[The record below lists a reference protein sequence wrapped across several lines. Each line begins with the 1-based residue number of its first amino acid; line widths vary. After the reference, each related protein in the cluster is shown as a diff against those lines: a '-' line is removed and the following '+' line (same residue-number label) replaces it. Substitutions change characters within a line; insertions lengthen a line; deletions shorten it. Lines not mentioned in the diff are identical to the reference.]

1 MVEFAGWE
9 MPVQYQGVIQEHLAV
24 RRHAG
29 LFDVSHM
36 GEIELRGAE
45 ALEVSQWITANDVSR
60 MKVGQAQYNLLLND
74 SGGIVDDVIFY
85 RLATD
90 AFLIC
95 VNAANTD
102 KDFIWIQ
109 NHAAEAAVTVENVSA
124 RYCQLALQGPRA
136 QPILATLTSLDLSA
150 LKSFHFDFADVA
162 TIRCLVARTGYTGEE
177 GFELYCDAT
186 AGARLWEAL
195 LSAGES
201 DDLIPAGLGA
211 RDTLRLEKAY
221 PLYGHE
227 LDDDTTPLEAG
238 IGWVTKFSKPKFL
251 GREALVEQKNR
262 GLTRKLVGLELLG
275 PGIARANYELQTQD
289 RAIGRITS
297 GTKSPSLGKSI
308 ALGYVSFEDSE
319 IGNHVDVN
327 VRGRMVPAKIVPV
340 PFYNR

>member
-24 RRHAG
+24 RRRAG

-45 ALEVSQWITANDVSR
+45 ALEFSQRMTANDVGR
-60 MKVGQAQYNLLLND
+60 MSVGQAQYNLLLNER
-74 SGGIVDDVIFY
+74 GGIVDDVIFY
-85 RLATD
+85 RLAAD
-90 AFLIC
+90 RFLIC

-102 KDFIWIQ
+102 KDFIWIER
-109 NHAAEAAVTVENVSA
+109 HAAGAAVTVENVSA
-124 RYCQLALQGPRA
+124 QYCQLALQGPRA
-136 QPILATLTSLDLSA
+136 QSILSPLTSLDLRS
-150 LKSFHFDFADVA
+150 LNSFHFDFADVA
-162 TIRCLVARTGYTGEE
+162 RIRCLVARTGYTGED
-177 GFELYCDAT
+177 GFELYCEAT
-186 AGARLWEAL
+186 AGARLWDAL
-195 LSAGES
+195 LAAGES
-201 DDLIPAGLGA
+201 DELVPAGLGA
-211 RDTLRLEKAY
+211 RDTLRLEKAF

-227 LDDDTTPLEAG
+227 LDGDTTPFEAG
-238 IGWVTKFSKPKFL
+238 LGWVSKFSKPEFL

-262 GLTRKLVGLELLG
+262 GLKRKLVGLELLG
-275 PGIARANYELQTQD
+275 PGIARANYELEKQG

-319 IGNHVDVN
+319 IGNQVAVN
-327 VRGRMVPAKIVPV
+327 VRGRSVAAKIAPV